1 MDKFNF
7 RFDTILSTKEKIE
20 DDKKNKLGISM
31 KKLAIQREHLDKLF
45 QKKNDIIVQ
54 IDHKSQNKVKI
65 RELRNLYTNL
75 DRIQTIIN
83 NQTNVVMEQESE
95 TQNRR
100 KDLLEASKQKKV
112 FEKLKEKDFEEF
124 KYSQLKNEI
133 ALTDEII
140 SYKAA
145 NR

>member
-1 MDKFNF
+1 MDKFKF
-7 RFDTILSTKEKIE
+7 RFDTILSTKEKVE

-31 KKLAIQREHLDKLF
+31 KKLAIQQGHLDKLF

-83 NQTNVVMEQESE
+83 NQTNVVMKQETE
-95 TQNRR
+95 TQSRR

>member
-7 RFDTILSTKEKIE
+7 RFDTILTTKEKIE
-20 DDKKNKLGISM
+20 DDKKNKLGVSM

-54 IDHKSQNKVKI
+54 IDHKSQNKVKVK
-65 RELRNLYTNL
+65 ELRNLYTNL

-100 KDLLEASKQKKV
+100 KDLVEASKQKKV

-124 KYSQLKNEI
+124 KYSQFKNEI